1 MGRLVTAEGEE
12 SVVMPEN
19 GEVFTLKEL
28 QTLVGGWI
36 DVVPQRVHPDKV
48 YLCDEEGILKS
59 KDINF
64 TVTEIIDYP
73 VVGDILII
81 SPEEWE

>member
-1 MGRLVTAEGEE
+1 MARLVTTEGVEK
-12 SVVMPEN
+12 VITPRN

-28 QTLVGGWI
+28 QTLVGGLI
-36 DVVPQRVHPDKV
+36 EVVPQRIHPDSV
-48 YLCDEEGILKS
+48 YLCDEEGLLKG

-64 TVTEIIDYP
+64 TVTEVIDYP

-81 SPEEWE
+81 SHEEWE

>member
-1 MGRLVTAEGEE
+1 MARLVTTEGKE

-28 QTLVGGWI
+28 QTLVGGFI
-36 DVVPQRVHPDKV
+36 EVVPQRVHPDKV
-48 YLCDEEGILKS
+48 YLCDAEGLLKG
-59 KDINF
+59 KDVNSV
-64 TVTEIIDYP
+64 VTETTDYP

-81 SPEEWE
+81 SHEEWE

>member
-1 MGRLVTAEGEE
+1 MGILVTAEGVEK
-12 SVVMPEN
+12 VITPRN

-28 QTLVGGWI
+28 QTLVGGLI
-36 DVVPQRVHPDKV
+36 EVVPQRIHPDSV
-48 YLCDEEGILKS
+48 YLCDEEGLLKG

-64 TVTEIIDYP
+64 TVTEVIDYA

-81 SPEEWE
+81 SHEEWE

>member
-1 MGRLVTAEGEE
+1 MGRLVTTEGVEK
-12 SVVMPEN
+12 VITPRN

-28 QTLVGGWI
+28 QTLVGGLI
-36 DVVPQRVHPDKV
+36 EVVPQRIHPDSV
-48 YLCDEEGILKS
+48 YLCDEEGLLKG

-64 TVTEIIDYP
+64 TVTEVIDYP

-81 SPEEWE
+81 SHEEWE

>member
-1 MGRLVTAEGEE
+1 MARLVTAEGEE

-36 DVVPQRVHPDKV
+36 EVVPQRIRPDKV
-48 YLCDEEGILKS
+48 YLCDEEGLLKGKEVNVS
-59 KDINF
+59 
-64 TVTEIIDYP
+64 VTEIIDYT

-81 SPEEWE
+81 SHEEWE

>member
-1 MGRLVTAEGEE
+1 MGTLITAEGEE
-12 SVVMPEN
+12 KVVTPEN

-36 DVVPQRVHPDKV
+36 EVVPQRVHPDKV

-64 TVTEIIDYP
+64 SVTETIGFG

-81 SPEEWE
+81 SHEEWE